1 VFIKKKKMF
10 KPTNIATPEEI
21 FAACQKMQPFLEAY
35 YEADNGAA
43 CVDRLQQCESYMAL
57 SGKLLADAK
66 HRLRELEESSILQ
79 AVIEGQKKRMATST
93 INKYID
99 SLTRDYAYLVD
110 WCDRINRSATHSA
123 DFQRTIIS
131 KLKEEMRLSG
141 YGHPG

>member
-1 VFIKKKKMF
+1 
-10 KPTNIATPEEI
+10 
-21 FAACQKMQPFLEAY
+21 MQPVLESH
-35 YEADNGAA
+35 YEADNPHA
-43 CVDRLQQCESYMAL
+43 CVLRLQECESFMAE

-66 HRLRELEESSILQ
+66 HRLRELEESSIIA
-79 AVIEGQKKRMATST
+79 AVVEGQKKRMATST

-131 KLKEEMRLSG
+131 KLREEMRLGG
-141 YGHPG
+141 YGNPG